1 MTPPPD
7 TPDARPDDVDDA
19 PRAAPHTAAMLD
31 LLASGTRAATA
42 YQRPDLAARLD
53 AARARLVEP
62 DVSVV
67 VVGEFK
73 QGKSSLVNALLNSR
87 VSPVDDDIA
96 TAVPV
101 SIRHGDERR
110 AFSLVSPASGESG
123 SGDGANRADDVERRE
138 IDFNTIAE
146 YATEQRATAHPD
158 LDVRGVDVEL
168 DRRLLESG
176 LVLVDTPGVGGL
188 GSAHATAALGALSV
202 ADAAVFLSDA
212 SQEYTRTEMAF
223 LEQALE
229 MCPHVTCVLTKTD
242 FYPAWR
248 TVLELNEGHLARGG
262 REQSII
268 PVSSTLRIEAIKR
281 NDKTLNADSGFS
293 RLVAHL
299 RDDVVGGAAVRERSI
314 ARAELLSVCD
324 QLLAHFEAERAAI
337 DDPASRAALMQRLE
351 EATNRSQQLKS
362 QSAKWSVTLN
372 DGVADLTADV
382 EHDFRERVRGV
393 LAECDAAIENSDP
406 AETWGEFEPWLANRM
421 AHEVVTNYRLLTDRS
436 AELSADVAEHFRVA
450 GGGVLERLDVGDA
463 GSVLERVGAG
473 TSVEFDDAST
483 LAQGM
488 TVLKGSYSGILMFTM
503 LGGMLA
509 VPGIGAIA
517 VGIGLAMGRKGLK
530 DEKARQLAQRRQQ
543 AKMQVR
549 KYTDELSFQVTKDAR
564 DNLRRTQRQLRDHYS
579 QRAEELHRSTSDALV
594 AARNAAQTDERDRV
608 GRLKDVDAELERLR
622 SLRGRADAAV
632 VDPSP
637 AGSGSR

>member
-1 MTPPPD
+1 MTS
-7 TPDARPDDVDDA
+7 TPDSPAGRSDEVDDA
-19 PRAAPHTAAMLD
+19 PQVDPRTTSAQAVLD
-31 LLASGTRAATA
+31 SGIRAATA
-42 YQRPDLAARLD
+42 YGRPDLADRLTS
-53 AARARLVEP
+53 AQRRLGDP

-67 VVGEFK
+67 IVGEFK

-96 TAVPV
+96 TAVPIT
-101 SIRHGDERR
+101 IRHGDERN
-110 AFSLVSPASGESG
+110 ATALVASPESAPSPADGELQ
-123 SGDGANRADDVERRE
+123 VERRS
-138 IDFNTIAE
+138 IDFAAIAE
-146 YATEQRATAHPD
+146 YATEQRSTAHPD

-202 ADAAVFLSDA
+202 ADAAIFLSDA

-223 LEQALE
+223 LGQALD

-248 TVLELNEGHLARGG
+248 TVQELNEGHLRAAGHERA
-262 REQSII
+262 II

-281 NDKTLNADSGFS
+281 NDKALNADSGFPG
-293 RLVAHL
+293 LVAHL
-299 RDDVVGGAAVRERSI
+299 RDDVAGGAVARERAS
-314 ARAELLSVCD
+314 AREELLSVCD
-324 QLLAHFEAERAAI
+324 QLIAHFEAERVAI
-337 DDPASRAALMQRLE
+337 DDPESRTVLMRRLE
-351 EATNRSQQLKS
+351 EATDRSQQLKS

-436 AELSADVAEHFRVA
+436 TELSAEVADHFRVA

-463 GSVLERVGAG
+463 GSVLQRVGAG
-473 TSVEFDDAST
+473 AGVEFDDPST
-483 LAQGM
+483 ISQGL
-488 TVLKGSYSGILMFTM
+488 TVMKGSYSGILMFTM

-517 VGIGLAMGRKGLK
+517 VGIGLVMGRKGLK
-530 DEKARQLAQRRQQ
+530 DEKARQLAQRRHQ
-543 AKMQVR
+543 AKTQVR

-579 QRAEELHRSTSDALV
+579 QRAEELHRSTSEALA
-594 AARNAAQTDERDRV
+594 AARDAAQTDERDRA
-608 GRLKDVDAELERLR
+608 GRLRDVDAELERLR
-622 SLRGRADAAV
+622 SLRARAVALADGSAA
-632 VDPSP
+632 DRKER
-637 AGSGSR
+637 A